1 MAGESQLNRRVRF
14 GAFELDLLEGELRRQ
29 GLKVKLNEKP
39 FQVLSLLVE
48 RAGHLVRR
56 EELRQHLWPADTYVD
71 FDSNMNTAL
80 STLRHTLGDSSENPI
95 FIETVPRQGYR
106 FIASVMPIDEIAPV
120 KNPDVE
126 HAIEEGGI
134 SPHLDR
140 KAPTV
145 SRRLLP
151 VLAATLMLAMVA
163 AIAYFRW
170 QARGTGG
177 ASAPRKVTIL
187 VTPFENL
194 SGDPSQ
200 EYLSDG
206 LTDEMITRLGQSAP
220 ERLSVIARST
230 AMQYKGIHKPV
241 EQIARE
247 QHVDYILE
255 GSLRRQDDRLRI
267 TARLFS
273 ARQNGSLWAQ
283 AYERYTSDLLVI
295 QSDVADRIAQ
305 SLSIQLLPSAP
316 RSYTAVKQVNPQA
329 YDDYLKGLFYL
340 NKRTQEDLRRSID
353 YFQNA
358 SEKDPQFAPAF
369 AALGLSYNVAAGWTY
384 LSPKEAYPKAKAAG
398 EKALAL
404 DDALAD
410 AHFVAGEVEHE
421 YDWDWAA
428 SEAEYKRG
436 LLLNPSS
443 AGGHKLYA
451 EYLTHAGRFPEAI
464 VEIRK
469 AQQLDPSSLITSSF
483 VCFVY
488 YHAREFD
495 KAIQMCGQVLDLDPD
510 FVPARFWRGASYMF
524 SRRYQEALSDFKRDS
539 GLSSHA
545 PYFESAIAMADAL
558 QGNRVAARKILRE
571 LTHQAEHGYV
581 SPFLL
586 ADIYI
591 CLGDKEQALAM
602 LQNAEQ
608 EHSADLVFLATAP
621 EFESIAK
628 DPRFQEIVARI
639 GFPKTALE
647 FAASQ
652 ELSVVR

>member
-1 MAGESQLNRRVRF
+1 VAGDSQLSRRVRF

-39 FQVLSLLVE
+39 FQVLSLLIE

-80 STLRHTLGDSSENPI
+80 STLRHALGDSSEHPI

-106 FIASVMPIDEIAPV
+106 FIASVMPIDEVTPAKSPEVESTIEQGGV
-120 KNPDVE
+120 QLQPDLKV
-126 HAIEEGGI
+126 A
-134 SPHLDR
+134 L
-140 KAPTV
+140 V
-145 SRRLLP
+145 SRRLLT
-151 VLAATLMLAMVA
+151 VLAATVILAVVV

-170 QARGTGG
+170 QARGTAGTNATG
-177 ASAPRKVTIL
+177 KVTIL

-255 GSLRRQDDRLRI
+255 GSLRRQDDRVRI

-283 AYERYTSDLLVI
+283 AYERYASDLLVI
-295 QSDVADRIAQ
+295 QRDVAERIAQ
-305 SLSIQLLPSAP
+305 SLSIQLLPSVP
-316 RSYTAVKQVNPQA
+316 RSYAAVKQVNPQA

-340 NKRTQEDLRRSID
+340 NKRTEEDLRRSID
-353 YFQNA
+353 YFHQA

-369 AALGLSYNVAAGWTY
+369 AALGLSYNVSAGWTY
-384 LSPKEAYPKAKAAG
+384 LSPKEAYPNAKAAG
-398 EKALAL
+398 EKALGL
-404 DDALAD
+404 DDSLAD
-410 AHFVAGEVEHE
+410 AHFVTGEVEHE

-436 LLLNPSS
+436 LALNPSS
-443 AGGHKLYA
+443 AAGHKLYA

-464 VEIRK
+464 AESRK
-469 AQQLDPSSLITSSF
+469 AQQLDPISLITSSF

-495 KAIQMCGQVLDLDPD
+495 KAIQECSKVLDLDPD

-524 SRRYQEALSDFKRDS
+524 SRRYPEALSDFKRDS
-539 GLSSHA
+539 DLSSHA
-545 PYFESAIAMADAL
+545 VYFESATAMAYAL
-558 QGNRVAARKILRE
+558 QGNREQARSILER
-571 LTHQAEHGYV
+571 LKHRAEQGYV

-591 CLGDKEQALAM
+591 CLDDKEQALAM
-602 LQNAEQ
+602 LQKAEQ
-608 EHSADLVFLATAP
+608 EHSADLIFLATAP
-621 EFESIAK
+621 EFESLAK
-628 DPRFQEIVARI
+628 DSRYQEIVARI

-652 ELSVVR
+652 ELPMSQ